1 MQDKLL
7 GNTFGTARDVYF
19 KPNLQAYTGLTN
31 PFETSF
37 SIEDGSNYHSSLS
50 GLRISAAANQDP
62 NGTLHTATERGTLDI
77 SDRAWGDIGYNY
89 APYLNYNLAQNA
101 IADYAGNSPD
111 AARNVGSLTHN
122 QTYSYSDRVGRL
134 DTNDYYSFRLAGQSN
149 FYLDLNGL
157 SANADVELLSSSNQ
171 VIASSILGGTSSEAI
186 DINGLLAG
194 NYYIRIYQHHR
205 NTNYNLSLS
214 TEYTRIDGTVS
225 NRGPLP
231 WDRVETRPVNIRV
244 TGNSSFQNITDIETW
259 IVVHGHTNS
268 PDTPTISALEEAIAG
283 LGYQV
288 LVLDWSSP
296 ANNSVIR
303 PDLSARWIHEVA
315 NFAVGALRDIWGIAS
330 SNINLIGHSLGS
342 YVSSE
347 IGSLFEGVNRIFALD
362 PAASSSLGGYDINGL
377 QQGFQEISEFD
388 DVSNFARAFWGSG
401 NPITGGEGLGSE
413 RYAHSADE
421 SFRIDFTSSN
431 NAIDNHGNIV
441 KLFTYMIGD
450 STNPISSLF
459 HLDRGTQNYW
469 DLFDNDDE
477 GVIIVNGQ
485 NQPDRLYFL
494 TPLETWSGAQSR
506 AVAAGGNL
514 VTINDVD
521 EQTWLSSA
529 FDNRSYWIG
538 LTDSERYGASEG
550 NFKWVSGEDV
560 TFTNWRLGEPN
571 NVPYTPDGE
580 DFVQVIGGDIII
592 ANLWWNDL
600 PDDPLTTIGNGWQR
614 VRGMVEVA

>member
-19 KPNLQAYTGLTN
+19 KPNLQVYTGLTN
-31 PFETSF
+31 PLETSF
-37 SIEDGSNYHSSLS
+37 SIDDSSNYHSSLS
-50 GLRISAAANQDP
+50 GLRISAAANEDP
-62 NGTLHTATERGTLDI
+62 NGTLDTATERGTLDI
-77 SDRAWGDIGYNY
+77 SDRVWGDIGYNY
-89 APYLNYNLAQNA
+89 DRYLNYNLAQNA
-101 IADYAGNSPD
+101 IPDYAGNSPD
-111 AARNVGSLTHN
+111 AALNLGSLTHN

-134 DTNDYYSFRLAGQSN
+134 DTNDYYSFSLAGQSN

-171 VIASSILGGTSSEAI
+171 VIASSMLGGTSSEAI

-194 NYYIRIYQHHR
+194 DYYVRIYQYQYG
-205 NTNYNLSLS
+205 TNYNLSLS
-214 TEYTRIDGTVS
+214 TEYTRIDGMVS

-231 WDRVETRPVNIRV
+231 WDAVETRPVNIRV
-244 TGNSSFQNITDIETW
+244 TGNSSFQDIADIETW
-259 IVVHGHTNS
+259 IIVHGHRNS

-296 ANNSVIR
+296 ANNSEIR

-315 NFAVGALRDIWGIAS
+315 NFAVDALRDIWGIAS
-330 SNINLIGHSLGS
+330 SNINLIGHSLGA

-347 IGSLFEGVNRIFALD
+347 IGSLFEGVNTIFALD
-362 PAASSSLGGYDINGL
+362 PAASSTLGGYDINGL
-377 QQGFQEISEFD
+377 EQGFQEISEFN

-421 SFRIDFTSSN
+421 SFRIDFTSSD

-450 STNPISSLF
+450 STNAISSLF

-521 EQTWLSSA
+521 EQTRLSST
-529 FDNRSYWIG
+529 FDNQSYWIG

-571 NVPYTPDGE
+571 NVPYAPEGE
-580 DFVQVIGGDIII
+580 DFVQVIGGDITI
-592 ANLWWNDL
+592 ANLFWNDL

-614 VRGMVEVA
+614 LRGMVEVA